1 VEEGI
6 LVAVQPGEIPVSDS
20 GLFVRKATGL
30 VRSAGMTDTIFYN
43 WVAGGAVGLA
53 LVYNVYWALNAFPG
67 VNLTIATLL
76 VVPFAVCAV
85 LVFGLLASAMPRS
98 GGDYVFVS
106 RIVHP
111 VWGFL
116 SSWTGFISVVA
127 YSAWVAWFTAVAFVP
142 ATLGVL
148 AKSTGNTMFLNW
160 STWASGKTGAYV
172 IGGAILIISGLVMAA
187 GIRVALRVITV
198 LAVIGLIGLLLSAIV
213 FLTHSHADFVA
224 ALNKFAPGVGKGNA
238 YNDII
243 RVAGKNGLPAVGS
256 GSAPFASSTLPA
268 MVITFYA
275 IGYSVWSIYFAGEFR
290 GARERS
296 RQLRSMM
303 VPTVLNT
310 VVFIALYALMFSAVG
325 YQFANASSYL
335 YNYVPAAYPLAV
347 PPFVPFFASLLSG
360 STVLNV
366 IIAVSWLAWPIAMTF
381 LIMVGF
387 SRLIFAWS
395 FDEVVPSAL
404 SKVNARTHAPVRA
417 IVTSVVLSFV
427 GLVLL
432 LQVKNYLTFI
442 AYTVLLALVFWF
454 SMALAGV
461 LFPYRM
467 RDVYRSGPARWEI
480 AGIPVITIV
489 GSILLAFVVFEF
501 VMVFKYS
508 GLGIVNRGQAILI
521 TLAVIAAGAVI
532 FATSYLVKRARGR
545 DLMVVFREIPPE

>member
-1 VEEGI
+1 VSS
-6 LVAVQPGEIPVSDS
+6 QPEIPIADS

-43 WVAGGAVGLA
+43 WVSGGAVGLA

-67 VNLTIATLL
+67 VNLTTATLL

-85 LVFGLLASAMPRS
+85 LVFGLLASSMPRS

-148 AKSTGNTMFLNW
+148 AKSTGNTMFLTW

-172 IGGAILIISGLVMAA
+172 IGGAILLISGLVMAA

-198 LAVIGLIGLLLSAIV
+198 LAAIGLVGLALSAIV
-213 FLTHSHADFVA
+213 FLTHSHTDFVES
-224 ALNKFAPGVGKGNA
+224 LNKFAPGVGKGHA

-243 RVAGKNGLPAVGS
+243 SVAGKNGFAAVGS
-256 GSAPFASSTLPA
+256 GSAPFASSTLPT

-275 IGYSVWSIYFAGEFR
+275 IGYSVWSIYFAGEFK

-310 VVFIALYALMFSAVG
+310 VVFITLYGLMFSTVG
-325 YQFANASSYL
+325 YQFASASSYL
-335 YNYVPAAYPLAV
+335 YNYAPSAYPLAV

-360 STVLNV
+360 QQVLNV
-366 IIAVSWLAWPIAMTF
+366 IIAVSWITWPIAMTF

-404 SKVNARTHAPVRA
+404 SKVSARTHAPVRA
-417 IVTSVVLSFV
+417 IVTSVVLSFI

-432 LQVKNYLTFI
+432 LQVKSYLTFI

-461 LFPYRM
+461 LLPYRR

-480 AGIPVITIV
+480 AGIPVITLA

-508 GLGIVNRGQAILI
+508 GLGIANRGQAILI